1 MSKNQ
6 RTSFREVQ
14 RFSLWLRIT
23 LAILMA
29 FIIVIDF
36 FPLYKKIYPSG
47 EVVTIILFTI
57 VGILLPF
64 ACAALFL
71 ILKLETE
78 VRSDGLYIRFFP
90 FHLKYKRFVPEDL
103 KECYIRTYR
112 PIKEYGGWGIRYGFG
127 ESGKAYNVKGN
138 QGLQLVFENGKRLL
152 IGTQK
157 PKRLLEAVNSI
168 NQRA

>member
-1 MSKNQ
+1 M
-6 RTSFREVQ
+6 
-14 RFSLWLRIT
+14 
-23 LAILMA
+23 
-29 FIIVIDF
+29 
-36 FPLYKKIYPSG
+36 
-47 EVVTIILFTI
+47 
-57 VGILLPF
+57 
-64 ACAALFL
+64 
-71 ILKLETE
+71 
-78 VRSDGLYIRFFP
+78 
-90 FHLKYKRFVPEDL
+90 PEDL